1 MECTSCQRP
10 VTLIDVRGKKFQ
22 TQKGFDYKIL
32 DAQLQIYLLWLH
44 SFRVRVRIS
53 MVAVLAFC
61 YVG

>member
-32 DAQLQIYLLWLH
+32 DAQLQIYLLFQH
-44 SFRVRVRIS
+44 SFRVRVRIW

-61 YVG
+61 YVD